1 MPPTINPTPLATE
14 GNRSADDFQS
24 SPDVASPG
32 KPLAIRCL
40 NAAIEAF
47 IVPRNLSRA
56 QLAEDLCGYTEGN
69 FSKVANG
76 QQGDFWA
83 LVYKLPAD
91 VRADFYDRLAET
103 ERVDPLLLA
112 MEQLQAALLRVVRLT
127 SAAMPAKASRMARG
141 REQHAERKRA

>member
-1 MPPTINPTPLATE
+1 MN
-14 GNRSADDFQS
+14 FQAS
-24 SPDVASPG
+24 VDVERLG
-32 KPLAIRCL
+32 KLVAIRCL

-56 QLAEDLCGYTEGN
+56 QLAEDLCGYPEAN

-76 QQGDFWA
+76 KQGDFWE

-91 VRADFYDRLAET
+91 IRADFYDRLADT

-112 MEQLQAALLRVVRLT
+112 MEQLQAALIRVVRLT
-127 SAAMPAKASRMARG
+127 SAAMPSRASRMARG
-141 REQHAERKRA
+141 REQTAERKRA